1 MQIEKQ
7 IPFKNWT
14 DESFT
19 YGFDGEEH
27 TFEAGKTYSIPAGA
41 ATHFAR
47 HLAIRELHKSGNP
60 ADHALPEVK
69 MKDFIGRALPQG
81 SVTNAFEEIPDKKPE
96 YKEIETQ
103 TMVKE
108 ATLPT
113 DSVPESP
120 IKPKKPMGRPKKVKD
135 DEYTE

>member
-14 DESFT
+14 DEIFT
-19 YGFDGEEH
+19 YGFDGEDH

-41 ATHFAR
+41 AVHFAR

-69 MKDFIGRALPQG
+69 MKDFISRALPQG

-96 YKEIETQ
+96 YKEIETEVEDKAE
-103 TMVKE
+103 TAPVEEVK
-108 ATLPT
+108 APV
-113 DSVPESP
+113 S
-120 IKPKKPMGRPKKVKD
+120 PKKPMGRPKKVKD
-135 DEYTE
+135 EEYTA

>member
-14 DESFT
+14 EEVFT

-96 YKEIETQ
+96 YKEIETEVVE
-103 TMVKE
+103 TAKEEVKE
-108 ATLPT
+108 EVKTVQEAPV
-113 DSVPESP
+113 S
-120 IKPKKPMGRPKKVKD
+120 PKKPMGRPKKVKD
-135 DEYTE
+135 EE